1 MSLLFS
7 PIKIGKVEIPNRFV
21 CSATYEVM
29 SKETGEV
36 SDELIKR
43 YVRLAKGGVGLSVT
57 GLMYVH
63 PAGRGYKNQTGIHHD
78 SMTEGLTK
86 LVDAVHQEGGKIAFQ
101 LVHCGRQTTKG
112 MIGQTPLAPSS
123 RGRDPLNFVKP
134 KEMTENE
141 IFETIKAFGAAAKR
155 AVQAGADG
163 IQIHAAHG
171 YLICEFLSPFF
182 NIRTDSW
189 GGNDEKRFRFLKE
202 IYQEIKKVV
211 PDGYPVFVKLNT
223 NDYTP
228 KEGITPSLAVNYAKW
243 LAELGIDAVEVSC
256 GATNYSYMNM
266 CRGDVPTKELVQ
278 GLSWWEKPIGKLMI
292 SKLEGKYNLEEAY
305 NLEAA
310 KMTKQVLGETPL
322 FLVGGMR
329 TVAQMEDI
337 LENGHAD
344 VISMSRP
351 FIREPFLVKKIEEGK
366 MDKVSCVSCNRCLA
380 AVVNGIPVYCY
391 NKGFPKK
398 Q

>member
-7 PIKIGKVEIPNRFV
+7 PIKIGNVELSNRFV

-29 SKETGEV
+29 SKESGEV

-43 YVRLAKGGVGLSVT
+43 YVRLAKGGVGLSIT
-57 GLMYVH
+57 GLMYVQ
-63 PAGRGYKNQTGIHHD
+63 PSGRGYKYQTGIHHD

-86 LVDAVHQEGGKIAFQ
+86 LVDAVHQVGGKIAFQ
-101 LVHCGRQTTKG
+101 IAHCGRQTTKSLA
-112 MIGQTPLAPSS
+112 GQTPLAPSS

-134 KEMTENE
+134 KEMTEAE
-141 IFETIKAFGAAAKR
+141 ILETIKAFGAAAKR
-155 AVQAGADG
+155 AVEAGADG
-163 IQIHAAHG
+163 IQLHAAHG

-189 GGNDEKRFRFLKE
+189 GGNDENRFRLLKE
-202 IYQEIKKVV
+202 IFLEVKKVV
-211 PDGYPVFVKLNT
+211 PDGYPVSVKLNT

-228 KEGITPSLAVNYAKW
+228 KEGITPSLATKYARW
-243 LAELGIDAVEVSC
+243 LTELGTDAVEVSC

-266 CRGDVPTKELVQ
+266 CRGDVPTTELVQ

-292 SKLEGKYNLEEAY
+292 SKLEGKFNLEEGY
-305 NLEAA
+305 NLAAA
-310 KMTKQVLGETPL
+310 KMIKPVLGDTPL

-329 TVAQMEDI
+329 TVSHMEGI
-337 LENGHAD
+337 LEKNYAD
-344 VISMSRP
+344 VIAMSRP
-351 FIREPFLVKKIEEGK
+351 FIREPFLAKKIEEGK
-366 MDKVSCVSCNRCLA
+366 MERASCVSCNRCLA
-380 AVVNGIPVYCY
+380 AVVNNLPVYCY

-398 Q
+398 

>member
-123 RGRDPLNFVKP
+123 RRRDPLNFVKP
-134 KEMTENE
+134 KEMTE
-141 IFETIKAFGAAAKR
+141 K
-155 AVQAGADG
+155 
-163 IQIHAAHG
+163 
-171 YLICEFLSPFF
+171 
-182 NIRTDSW
+182 NI
-189 GGNDEKRFRFLKE
+189 
-202 IYQEIKKVV
+202 
-211 PDGYPVFVKLNT
+211 
-223 NDYTP
+223 
-228 KEGITPSLAVNYAKW
+228 
-243 LAELGIDAVEVSC
+243 
-256 GATNYSYMNM
+256 
-266 CRGDVPTKELVQ
+266 
-278 GLSWWEKPIGKLMI
+278 
-292 SKLEGKYNLEEAY
+292 
-305 NLEAA
+305 
-310 KMTKQVLGETPL
+310 
-322 FLVGGMR
+322 
-329 TVAQMEDI
+329 
-337 LENGHAD
+337 
-344 VISMSRP
+344 
-351 FIREPFLVKKIEEGK
+351 
-366 MDKVSCVSCNRCLA
+366 
-380 AVVNGIPVYCY
+380 
-391 NKGFPKK
+391 
-398 Q
+398 